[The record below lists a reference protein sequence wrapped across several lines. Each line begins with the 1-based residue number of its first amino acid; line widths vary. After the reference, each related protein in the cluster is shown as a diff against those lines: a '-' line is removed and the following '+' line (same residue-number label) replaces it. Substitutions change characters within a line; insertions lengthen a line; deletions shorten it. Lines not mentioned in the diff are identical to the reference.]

1 MKDPHDGTGDPP
13 RPADPDPRPG
23 AAACA
28 FAPLPRIHARPPT
41 NRRLCTPRPPSVAP
55 ARGRDFPGACAT
67 TTRPRLEPGPGT
79 HCRWRSRHVRG
90 SGIIQSLGPGTAHV
104 TPFSTTVVLADLAGV
119 LPEWSALELFSAR
132 SDREVEAIAYEI
144 ALLGQAGIDYS
155 TSDMQYTLRA
165 LPERTFSGLQ
175 LLALMYVGFKQTH
188 PELTD
193 IGIDLS
199 GPYETALTLFPR
211 KP

>member
-1 MKDPHDGTGDPP
+1 MTEPETGPGPP
-13 RPADPDPRPG
+13 IRTHALARRPAPSPPCPASTLGCLPIDGYARRGHRVSLRPEG
-23 AAACA
+23 A
-28 FAPLPRIHARPPT
+28 
-41 NRRLCTPRPPSVAP
+41 TPP
-55 ARGRDFPGACAT
+55 ARAPRQRDRASS
-67 TTRPRLEPGPGT
+67 RGPAPVA
-79 HCRWRSRHVRG
+79 RWRSRHVRG

-155 TSDMQYTLRA
+155 TSDRQYTLRA
-165 LPERTFSGLQ
+165 LPARTFSGLQ